1 MSVNVPKE
9 MNYGV
14 PSLSKLITSQ
24 SYVNSPAN
32 GASFTSGQE
41 LQINLI
47 QNANTYLIPES
58 MYLQFRI
65 NITGVVAD
73 ENTILGIPACS
84 VWSRSNLF
92 ASGANIESINNYGA
106 ITQALLHSKLNASQ
120 KQGLSNALGLKFA
133 SGNSN
138 LVDSYSLAEV
148 GNNAIECAV
157 PLCNALTNC
166 SRYVPIGMA
175 QFQLYLTV
183 EELANFCVKTATGG
197 DTSAT
202 NFSIDNIELHY
213 KCVSLDPE
221 TNADVINQGGVGAEL
236 KFKTQSYGTTV
247 AQIAQGSSGAQAI
260 NFASS
265 YTSLKSLWCL
275 FCQSGLYKY
284 NASYD
289 ITQGTGTIQWVVAGS
304 NWPARAIDTRRR
316 GSVYE
321 FLEAIHGINVSPDS
335 VNTCMSVNNYLNSR
349 SEFAN
354 TEIKDLSKAF
364 YGVSV
369 EKISSSYMMSGITT
383 MNSPVELRFN
393 IDGQATNTNMNV
405 LQVFNYDMVLVF
417 NPASGDFYT
426 MR

>member
-1 MSVNVPKE
+1 MSVPKE
-9 MNYGV
+9 MNFQV

-24 SYVNSPAN
+24 SYVNSPSN
-32 GASFTSGQE
+32 GSSFTSGQE

-47 QNANTYLIPES
+47 SNTNTYLIPES

-65 NITGVVAD
+65 NINGVVAN
-73 ENTILGIPACS
+73 ENTILGIPACA

-120 KQGLSNALGLKFA
+120 KQGLSNALGLKFTE
-133 SGNSN
+133 GNSN
-138 LVDSYSLAEV
+138 LVDSYSLSNV
-148 GNNAIECAV
+148 GNNPIECAV

-183 EELANFCVKTATGG
+183 EELANFCVLSADGGSAITATG
-197 DTSAT
+197 
-202 NFSIDNIELHY
+202 FSIDNIELHY
-213 KCVSLDPE
+213 KCVTLDPE
-221 TNADVINQGGVGAEL
+221 TNALVLNQGGVGSEL

-289 ITQGTGTIQWVVAGS
+289 ITNGSGTIQWVVAGS
-304 NWPARAIDTRRR
+304 NWPARSIDTRRR

-321 FLEAIHGINVSPDS
+321 FLEAIHGVNVSPES
-335 VNTCMSVNNYLNSR
+335 VNTCMSVNNYLNST
-349 SEFAN
+349 SGFGD
-354 TEIKDLSKAF
+354 TSIKDLPKAY

-393 IDGQATNTNMNV
+393 IDGNATNTNVNV
-405 LQVFNYDMVLVF
+405 LQVFNYDMVLVY